1 MSKIT
6 RALKKCLPIFSV
18 LILSMFAVYSLISSF
33 DVPPQNKIQLNN
45 YTDFYPTTYKKAIKK
60 SRESAVKVISFSHD
74 SVMMSSASGTYF
86 VAFGNY
92 FVVTVAHG
100 ILSPCEFTKL
110 VHEEEIYECVKY
122 VALDLA
128 NDYAIIQTTKIEDR
142 TPIRIPNDL
151 PKNKQWIES
160 YSIMNK
166 LIYTGFPNTI
176 GPLTITGNVAG
187 FGGSEYLYII
197 SYAWQG
203 SSGSGVFDKNGKY
216 IGYVVAIDVGQ
227 TEFGIQVLENLV
239 LVAPA
244 FKVDWSK
251 TITEAH

>member
-1 MSKIT
+1 
-6 RALKKCLPIFSV
+6 
-18 LILSMFAVYSLISSF
+18 
-33 DVPPQNKIQLNN
+33 
-45 YTDFYPTTYKKAIKK
+45 
-60 SRESAVKVISFSHD
+60 
-74 SVMMSSASGTYF
+74 
-86 VAFGNY
+86 
-92 FVVTVAHG
+92 
-100 ILSPCEFTKL
+100 
-110 VHEEEIYECVKY
+110 
-122 VALDLA
+122 
-128 NDYAIIQTTKIEDR
+128 
-142 TPIRIPNDL
+142 
-151 PKNKQWIES
+151 
-160 YSIMNK
+160 MNK